1 MPYAKWLPQRGT
13 MREMFLRWPELA
25 RPLSEFTEVL
35 MRGSSPFTEAQREL
49 IAAVTSATNQ
59 CRFCYGTH
67 KVTAQNFG
75 IDEKV
80 FEQIQNDVA
89 TADIEAEMKPVL
101 AYAQK
106 LTLTPTRVTQAD
118 ADAIFDAG
126 WNDQAFHHTV
136 SICGLFNYYNRILEG
151 YGIVM
156 DQSYYDEAGDRLKEL
171 GYLYSPERYS
181 AGNSS

>member
-1 MPYAKWLPQRGT
+1 MPYAKWLPDDGT
-13 MREMFLRWPELA
+13 MRQMFQRWPELA

-35 MRGSSPFTEAQREL
+35 MRGTSPFTEAQREL

-67 KVTAQNFG
+67 KATAENFG

-89 TADIEAEMKPVL
+89 TADIEAEIKPVL
-101 AYAQK
+101 AYVQK
-106 LTLTPTRVTQAD
+106 LTLTPTRITQAD
-118 ADAIFDAG
+118 VDAIFDAG
-126 WNDQAFHHTV
+126 WNDQAFHHAV

-151 YGIVM
+151 YGITM
-156 DQSYYDEAGDRLKEL
+156 DQAFYDEAGGRLAQL
-171 GYLYSPERYS
+171 GYLYSPERYPID
-181 AGNSS
+181 